1 MKFFKY
7 QGAGNDFVLVDNR
20 DQQFDAG
27 DTALVAHLC
36 DRRFGI
42 GADGLMLLQ
51 EREGFDFEMLYYNA
65 DGNLGSMCG
74 NGGRCIVAFAK
85 HLGVINNSTKFLAV
99 DGEHEATINETADW
113 VSLKMIDV
121 HTIKKYD
128 AHYELNTGSPHYV
141 QLVDKLADIDVFHAG
156 RAIRYNDTYRQ
167 EGINVNFVEPRGVGY
182 AVRTYERGVENE
194 TLACGTGVTAVAL
207 AMALHH
213 NQTGSIDTP
222 IEAMGGNLNI
232 RFSHLGGGNF
242 TNIYLEG
249 PAKLVFEG
257 RLNTY
262 SKFPVEKFNSI

>member
-7 QGAGNDFVLVDNR
+7 QGAGNDFVLIDNR

-27 DTALVAHLC
+27 DTALVARLC

-51 EREGFDFEMLYYNA
+51 EKEGYDFEMLYYNA

-74 NGGRCIVAFAK
+74 NGGRCIVSFAK
-85 HLGVINNSTKFLAV
+85 HLGIIKSKTIFLAV
-99 DGEHEATINETADW
+99 DGEHEATISDTADW

-121 HTIKKYD
+121 KHVGKND
-128 AHYELNTGSPHYV
+128 EHYVLNTGSPHYV
-141 QLVDKLADIDVFHAG
+141 QLVDQLKELNVFQAG

-167 EGINVNFVEPRGVGY
+167 EGINVNFVEPQNEGY
-182 AVRTYERGVENE
+182 AVRTYERGVEDE

-213 NQTGSIDTP
+213 NQVGNINTP
-222 IEAMGGNLNI
+222 IKAMGGDLNI
-232 RFSHLGGGNF
+232 RFTHLGNGMF
-242 TNIYLEG
+242 ENIYLEG

-257 RLNTY
+257 VL
-262 SKFPVEKFNSI
+262 S